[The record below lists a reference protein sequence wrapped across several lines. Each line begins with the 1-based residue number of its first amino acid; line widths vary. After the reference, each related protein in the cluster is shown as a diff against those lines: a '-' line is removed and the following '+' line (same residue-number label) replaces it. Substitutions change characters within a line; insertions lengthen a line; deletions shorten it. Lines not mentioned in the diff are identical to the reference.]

1 MKDNIITMLMQ
12 VFAVAIAGVTVGAL
26 LQTGISEGASARG
39 ERARGRVA
47 RVATWLRQHAGG
59 LAITITVIAAFS
71 FWTQTWS
78 FWVSRTTERRSYSS
92 LTARAAAYADAS
104 VDKPNMPFLEFARDR
119 IPADGR
125 YAIATPPGAHE
136 AFARQWSS
144 YVLIPRLLTD
154 EKHADAIV
162 IIDTEPKKAD
172 YDRERFPV
180 LERFSRRYAIAL
192 PEQDAG
198 R

>member
-12 VFAVAIAGVTVGAL
+12 VFAIAIAGVTVGAL
-26 LQTGISEGASARG
+26 LQSGVGAGASVHR
-39 ERARGRVA
+39 ERARGRFG
-47 RVATWLRQHAGG
+47 RVAAWLRRHAGG
-59 LAITITVIAAFS
+59 LAITIAVIAAFS
-71 FWTQTWS
+71 FWTQAWD
-78 FWVSRTTERRSYSS
+78 FWVSRTTERRSYSG
-92 LTARAAAYADAS
+92 LTARASAYADAS
-104 VDKPNMPFLEFARDR
+104 VDKPNMPFLEFVRER

-125 YAIATPPGAHE
+125 YAIVAQPGAHE
-136 AFARQWSS
+136 PFARQWSS

-162 IIDTEPKKAD
+162 IVDTDPKKAD
-172 YDRERFPV
+172 YDRKRFPI

-192 PEQDAG
+192 PEEDAG